1 MQLTEEQIMN
11 ALRANDQNAFEMIFR
26 TWYSPLC
33 NFANSFLKDKD
44 ESEEIVQ
51 NAFVAFWEKRSQ
63 IQIDTSLKSYLYRSI
78 RNACLNAI
86 KHEKVKRAHA
96 DHALSNSAFAEES
109 DSTLSGELE
118 NRIEKAIATLPEQC
132 RLVFKMSRIE
142 ELKYAEIAEQ
152 LGISIKTVENHM
164 GKALR
169 IMREELKDYL
179 ILLLFFMTGLD

>member
-1 MQLTEEQIMN
+1 MS

-96 DHALSNSAFAEES
+96 DHALSNYALAEES
-109 DSTLSGELE
+109 DSALTGELE
-118 NRIEKAIATLPEQC
+118 NRIEKAMAALPEQC
-132 RLVFKMSRIE
+132 QLVFRMSRIE